1 MLLKDRSLQQDEEM
15 KLWYDR
21 AFGPQRNIMRISCI
35 FRPGDTIKMD
45 PVVFVELHYD
55 MFEEMQDEFDKEEYP
70 KVELLEMEFEFN
82 DNDKP

>member
-1 MLLKDRSLQQDEEM
+1 
-15 KLWYDR
+15 
-21 AFGPQRNIMRISCI
+21 
-35 FRPGDTIKMD
+35 MD